1 VTTRPARNPQR
12 RDQLLDA
19 GLAVLAEQ
27 GARGLTFRAVDAR
40 AGLATGTATN
50 YFADRDT
57 LLAELGERIHT
68 SLEPDESELAAARG
82 GDPTPLV
89 MRRLLERV
97 LARREVYVA
106 LLELRLE
113 ATRRPALRESLTA
126 TVRARFEAD
135 VAFHERAGA
144 PGGRRAVALL
154 HHAMEGLILDQ
165 LTLPGALGDPTD
177 AGAVAERLA
186 AAVLSREP

>member
-1 VTTRPARNPQR
+1 MSPRAPRNPAR

-40 AGLATGTATN
+40 AGVATGTATN
-50 YFADRDT
+50 YFTDRDA
-57 LLAELGERIHT
+57 LLAELGERIHAR
-68 SLEPDESELAAARG
+68 LEPGEEELGAALAG
-82 GDPTPLV
+82 APTPAV
-89 MRRLLERV
+89 MRRLLARV
-97 LARREVYVA
+97 LERREVYVA

-113 ATRRPALRESLTA
+113 ATRRPALRRSLTA
-126 TVRARFEAD
+126 TVRARFEQD
-135 VAFHERAGA
+135 VAFHEQAGA

-165 LTLPGALGDPTD
+165 LTLPEALGDPAE
-177 AGAVAERLA
+177 AGELAGQLAEMITRG
-186 AAVLSREP
+186 V

>member
-1 VTTRPARNPQR
+1 MSTRAPRNPER
-12 RDQLLDA
+12 RDRLLDA

-40 AGLATGTATN
+40 AEVATGTATN
-50 YFADRDT
+50 YFTDRDT
-57 LLAELGERIHT
+57 LLAELGERIHVR
-68 SLEPDESELAAARG
+68 LAPGEEELAAALDG
-82 GDPTPLV
+82 APTPGV
-89 MRRLLERV
+89 MRRLLARV

-126 TVRARFEAD
+126 TVRARFEQD
-135 VAFHERAGA
+135 VAFHEQAGA

-165 LTLPGALGDPTD
+165 LTLPEALGDPSE
-177 AGAVAERLA
+177 AGDVAEQLA
-186 AAVLSREP
+186 DLITRGA